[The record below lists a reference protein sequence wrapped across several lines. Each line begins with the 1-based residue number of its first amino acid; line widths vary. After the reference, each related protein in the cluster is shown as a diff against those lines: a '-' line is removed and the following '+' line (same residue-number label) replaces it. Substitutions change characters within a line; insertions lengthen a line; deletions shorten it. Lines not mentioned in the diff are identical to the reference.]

1 MADNSIPTSYDP
13 IVQLLEDAADGAH
26 THGAAIGLVH
36 NDEAHI
42 RTDLIAL
49 VGKPAGPGGVP
60 PAVPGFKSL
69 WNVAQTNKSTKTAA
83 LRTAQSNARL
93 YVRTCIR
100 SLFPVLGESWN
111 AAWNAAGFTGG
122 SLAVPANPMTLLQQ
136 MRAYYIS
143 NPTRESVVQG
153 VNCNAVTCEATAQGL
168 SDAESA
174 SNQSNTDSGTAQAN
188 YQNGL
193 KAARARLSGL
203 RDELSQLIKDDDDR
217 WYAFGFD
224 KPSDPSTPETPANLV
239 ATAGAAGSKTVIA
252 DWDDARRAD
261 SYRFRAVT
269 KADNKEVAN
278 EIVSDSQISFVLAKA
293 AAGAVVVLTVTG
305 RNSAGESPASD
316 SVEFTVP

>member
-1 MADNSIPTSYDP
+1 MADNSTPTSYDP
-13 IVQLLEDAADGAH
+13 IVQLLEDAADGAN

-42 RTDLIAL
+42 RADLIAL

-69 WNVAQTNKSTKTAA
+69 WNAAQTNKSTKTAA

-111 AAWNAAGFTGG
+111 ADWNAAGFTGG
-122 SLAVPANPMTLLQQ
+122 SLAVPANPMMLLQQ
-136 MRAYYIS
+136 MRAYYIA
-143 NPTRESVVQG
+143 NPSRESVVQG
-153 VNCNAVTCEATAQGL
+153 INCNAVTCEATAQAL

-203 RDELSQLIKDDDDR
+203 RDELDQLMEDDDDR

-224 KPSDPSTPETPANLV
+224 KPSDPSTPEVPANLTAV
-239 ATAGAAGSKTVIA
+239 AGAAGSKTVIA

-261 SYRFRAVT
+261 GYRFRAVT
-269 KADNKEVAN
+269 KADGKEVAN
-278 EIVSDSQISFVLAKA
+278 ELITDSQISLTLTATT
-293 AAGAVVVLTVTG
+293 GAVVVLTVTG
-305 RNSAGESPASD
+305 RNSAGESPASEP
-316 SVEFTVP
+316 VEFTVP

>member
-111 AAWNAAGFTGG
+111 ADWNAAGFTGG

-136 MRAYYIS
+136 MRAYYIA

-168 SDAESA
+168 STAESD
-174 SNQSNTDSGTAQAN
+174 SNQSNTDSGT
-188 YQNGL
+188 
-193 KAARARLSGL
+193 
-203 RDELSQLIKDDDDR
+203 
-217 WYAFGFD
+217 
-224 KPSDPSTPETPANLV
+224 NL
-239 ATAGAAGSKTVIA
+239 T
-252 DWDDARRAD
+252 
-261 SYRFRAVT
+261 
-269 KADNKEVAN
+269 
-278 EIVSDSQISFVLAKA
+278 
-293 AAGAVVVLTVTG
+293 
-305 RNSAGESPASD
+305 
-316 SVEFTVP
+316 